1 MLAAMAAHQTLS
13 NFRTEIA
20 PVDTKHL
27 PKAAIRK
34 PLKMDTILVRK
45 SITRLPYRVITA
57 ACRLPAAALLVRT
70 YFKAGSSSKPAAP
83 NSPRNSLMQEMGTA
97 NQNRFL
103 ALVTAT

>member
-1 MLAAMAAHQTLS
+1 MLAAMAVHQTFS

-57 ACRLPAAALLVRT
+57 ACRLSAAALLVRT
-70 YFKAGSSSKPAAP
+70 YFKAGSSSKPTAR
-83 NSPRNSLMQEMGTA
+83 NSSRNSLMQEMGTA